1 MRTWQCSR
9 RHMAD
14 LVAIIFTVCTNV
26 FVWKTPF
33 RDHGRMPGDFG
44 DPMWN
49 LFSLEHLYRSVK
61 FEESFWNPQYLWP
74 LKGVGAFSDTHL
86 GSGLFYIAPR
96 LFGLGM
102 FDSYRV
108 WYIIGIIASSISAYL
123 ASRFIRMRPLSASV
137 VGIVYGCSF
146 PITAQIGHAQ
156 LIHRWAAPWALV
168 MCVPIIATRFR
179 LYDRILVFTV
189 AITLQ
194 FLCNSGLAIGTV
206 LLALPIALSSSFWR
220 DHKTNIK
227 PQGTILNK
235 SCRVVTYLIL
245 LLGGYVAAT
254 YYFFQLRYHLSRQP
268 SEIWGYSPTFKSLFF
283 ADHSRIWAGW
293 SSKLFF
299 FGGRW
304 EVQMFLGLMLIVLAG
319 ISVVFQSKYWGLSL
333 VSLLSALSMVLLIVR
348 IGDSSIF
355 IKIAELPG
363 FSSVRTPA
371 RFWLIALFPIGLMAG
386 IGIEAIVQK
395 HSRLSRVLA
404 SLLIALM
411 VYEYG
416 AVELSS
422 QSEDDYF
429 SSVYKLQSEIDIAI
443 DLNPEKQYKAFLFR
457 DNENNSQDF
466 TAFLTAQFMRFP
478 TLNGAMEGIP
488 YSLLTAGT
496 CSEAKK
502 FVDSALLFSS
512 EMTNEKIDAK
522 SNEVLIV
529 GCQDAAG

>member
-1 MRTWQCSR
+1 
-9 RHMAD
+9 
-14 LVAIIFTVCTNV
+14 
-26 FVWKTPF
+26 
-33 RDHGRMPGDFG
+33 
-44 DPMWN
+44 
-49 LFSLEHLYRSVK
+49 
-61 FEESFWNPQYLWP
+61 
-74 LKGVGAFSDTHL
+74 
-86 GSGLFYIAPR
+86 
-96 LFGLGM
+96 
-102 FDSYRV
+102 
-108 WYIIGIIASSISAYL
+108 
-123 ASRFIRMRPLSASV
+123 
-137 VGIVYGCSF
+137 
-146 PITAQIGHAQ
+146 
-156 LIHRWAAPWALV
+156 
-168 MCVPIIATRFR
+168 
-179 LYDRILVFTV
+179 
-189 AITLQ
+189 
-194 FLCNSGLAIGTV
+194 
-206 LLALPIALSSSFWR
+206 
-220 DHKTNIK
+220 
-227 PQGTILNK
+227 
-235 SCRVVTYLIL
+235 
-245 LLGGYVAAT
+245 
-254 YYFFQLRYHLSRQP
+254 
-268 SEIWGYSPTFKSLFF
+268 
-283 ADHSRIWAGW
+283 
-293 SSKLFF
+293 
-299 FGGRW
+299 
-304 EVQMFLGLMLIVLAG
+304 MFLGLMLIVLAG
-319 ISVVFQSKYWGLSL
+319 ISVVFHSKYWGLSL

-355 IKIAELPG
+355 MKIAELPG